1 MTASLGGKSER
12 GGSGFFFE
20 FGQEKFGFRFIKV
33 GVQTYLT
40 FEFERYGEAVSY
52 DINVRP
58 CIKSGKGR

>member
-1 MTASLGGKSER
+1 MENPR
-12 GGSGFFFE
+12 EVVVVFFE